1 MTLRRTNSNDSSHQL
16 AGISD
21 PGYSEEEIASSQKPL
36 LAMTAKAGS
45 AIPATARRRLLHAR
59 EITEF
64 SQ

>member
-1 MTLRRTNSNDSSHQL
+1 MPGKSPSSRNDGQS
-16 AGISD
+16 GISD

-45 AIPATARRRLLHAR
+45 AIQATGRKKLLHAR